1 MLHYHTLYGN
11 IWFYWLLIKP
21 GLKSIWAWSTFLLTS
36 RPLPRITVLLLMSI
50 GQTHVTLRFHKKR
63 FCIKD
68 RITLLTG
75 VLKDRITLVTGIL
88 KDRITLLTGILKDRI
103 TLLTGILK
111 DRMTLLTGVLT
122 TSIIYNKALIDLS
135 IWILFPGNP
144 RDFDS
149 CIYVNLR
156 DSDKNN
162 TFWQHADTQN
172 GRHWSGCWPWKG
184 IEFDRQNCLCQ
195 NPPSFPDTLTCRFF
209 MYDMFPEMHI

>member
-1 MLHYHTLYGN
+1 
-11 IWFYWLLIKP
+11 
-21 GLKSIWAWSTFLLTS
+21 
-36 RPLPRITVLLLMSI
+36 MSI

-63 FCIKD
+63 FCIKDRITLLTGVLKDRITLLTGILKD

-172 GRHWSGCWPWKG
+172 GRHWSGC
-184 IEFDRQNCLCQ
+184 
-195 NPPSFPDTLTCRFF
+195 
-209 MYDMFPEMHI
+209 